1 MRRFVTYLYEYDKGN
16 RGKNCG
22 FVRVDVRKGEVRM
35 EVHMR
40 NCLRCGEKGT
50 IYILVEDEEQIFG
63 IEMGDVAVSNGRG
76 ERTLQFDEN
85 NMEESGYEFDE
96 IIGIGIRCEN
106 GGYLA
111 SNWEDENYEALTWGN
126 FSIIGSQKIPL
137 SSEDV
142 RPMPIPSEIE
152 TSLNSSMSP
161 WTESQTQM
169 PFEYENENL
178 LSMPSYQETT
188 ESMQSGESWE
198 NATDVSMPLYQ
209 GNANQMQTQ
218 EELEHSISSF
228 TMPYSEMKKSAT
240 NMPQYD
246 ESGNEMDNS
255 MSQQKETE
263 KVSKSR
269 KPWWY
274 AQMASLLQTEVLSD
288 SQTKEISCPKSQI
301 VPQAE
306 CFIQTSMEQSPPKIC
321 TYRKITVSDIRNL
334 PSPNWYLC
342 NNNFLLHG
350 FFNYD
355 YLIIKKEKSDNREK
369 FYLGV
374 PGVFEK
380 QEKAM
385 AMMFGF
391 PFFESCSPEEL
402 DTEQEFEQREKPKEP
417 KEGDFGCWYLVLNI

>member
-22 FVRVDVRKGEVRM
+22 FVRIDVREGEVQM

-50 IYILVEDEEQIFG
+50 IYILVEDEKQIFG

-96 IIGIGIRCEN
+96 IIGIAIRCEN

-111 SNWEDENYEALTWGN
+111 SNWKDEDYEALTWGN
-126 FSIIGSQKIPL
+126 FSIAHSSMIPP
-137 SSEDV
+137 SSEEV
-142 RPMPIPSEIE
+142 RPMPIQLPLQE
-152 TSLNSSMSP
+152 
-161 WTESQTQM
+161 
-169 PFEYENENL
+169 ENENITEP
-178 LSMPSYQETT
+178 MQPWDETENSVNSSGALFRQDT
-188 ESMQSGESWE
+188 EMIYS
-198 NATDVSMPLYQ
+198 
-209 GNANQMQTQ
+209 Q
-218 EELEHSISSF
+218 EELESSISSS
-228 TMPYSEMKKSAT
+228 TPVNSEMKKSER
-240 NMPQYD
+240 NMSPY
-246 ESGNEMDNS
+246 NERENENTANLSSKDIIKSTTAQNAGSHLES
-255 MSQQKETE
+255 MSKQKE
-263 KVSKSR
+263 KDVKPQI
-269 KPWWY
+269 PWWR
-274 AQMASLLQTEVLSD
+274 AQMASLLQAD
-288 SQTKEISCPKSQI
+288 IIANSQTQDLSRQRSKT
-301 VPQAE
+301 VPQTDCFVQTPAE
-306 CFIQTSMEQSPPKIC
+306 NLSPKIC
-321 TYRKITVSDIRNL
+321 SYQKITVADIRNL

-355 YLIIKKEKSDNREK
+355 YLIIKKEKADNREK

-391 PFFESCSPEEL
+391 PYFESCSPEEL
-402 DTEQEFEQREKPKEP
+402 DRQQEFEQIEKEKEP

>member
-22 FVRVDVRKGEVRM
+22 FVRIDVREGEVQM

-50 IYILVEDEEQIFG
+50 IYILVEDEKQIFG

-96 IIGIGIRCEN
+96 IIGIAIRCEN

-111 SNWEDENYEALTWGN
+111 SNWKDEDYEALTWGN
-126 FSIIGSQKIPL
+126 FSIAHSPMIPP
-137 SSEDV
+137 SSEEV
-142 RPMPIPSEIE
+142 RPMPIQLPLQE
-152 TSLNSSMSP
+152 
-161 WTESQTQM
+161 
-169 PFEYENENL
+169 ENENITEP
-178 LSMPSYQETT
+178 MQPWDETENSVNSSGALFRQDT
-188 ESMQSGESWE
+188 EMIY
-198 NATDVSMPLYQ
+198 P
-209 GNANQMQTQ
+209 Q
-218 EELEHSISSF
+218 EELESSISSS
-228 TMPYSEMKKSAT
+228 TPVNSEMKKSER
-240 NMPQYD
+240 NMSPY
-246 ESGNEMDNS
+246 NERENENTANLSSKDIIKSTTAQNAGSHLES
-255 MSQQKETE
+255 MSKQKE
-263 KVSKSR
+263 KDVKPQI
-269 KPWWY
+269 PWWR
-274 AQMASLLQTEVLSD
+274 AQMASLLQAD
-288 SQTKEISCPKSQI
+288 IIANSQTQDLSRQRSKT
-301 VPQAE
+301 VPQAD
-306 CFIQTSMEQSPPKIC
+306 CFVQTPAENLPPKIC
-321 TYRKITVSDIRNL
+321 SYQKITVSDIRNL

-355 YLIIKKEKSDNREK
+355 YLIIKKEKADNREK

-391 PFFESCSPEEL
+391 PYFESCSPEEL
-402 DTEQEFEQREKPKEP
+402 DRQQEFEQIEKEKEP